1 MLIVDLVKIPV
12 LVSLSVVATILVLS
26 VLASLWYSRKRKDVT
41 PGH

>member
-12 LVSLSVVATILVLS
+12 LVSLSVVETILVLS
-26 VLASLWYSRKRKDVT
+26 VLDSLWNSRTRKDVT